1 MENHQIVDLL
11 DSLLKDRTMTTT
23 IEALKVRVMDRYRVV
38 RWKQS
43 QGGRG
48 AVKGEYRL
56 LMHFNYLD
64 GQRIEA

>member
-1 MENHQIVDLL
+1 
-11 DSLLKDRTMTTT
+11 MTTT

-43 QGGRG
+43 QGVLEAQLR
-48 AVKGEYRL
+48 GEYRL

-64 GQRIEA
+64 GQRIEVTRKEWIKPK